1 MAGLS
6 YSAHLS
12 QKNSAINSKAKLSG
26 VAKHNLRK
34 YRSLE
39 YDKENIVILWGT
51 DKLVQDVKKVYKEQF
66 DEAVREYNKKQ
77 TRDDRKIDDYF
88 EKTAKSNKDM
98 AVELIFQI
106 GDKEFWDKNP
116 DKRRRMDVAFKE
128 MLDMLQKEAPNL
140 VVANAV
146 IHYDEA
152 SPHMHVVA
160 VPVADGFKKGMSRQV
175 SKRKVCTKEFLE
187 KVLQGR
193 IREYAEGRSFTW
205 IGEFLKEKEKGR
217 NNDLKV
223 AEYKTLAETKKANQ
237 LARENAESKQEL
249 KETMIK
255 QIAAEKELAD
265 MYEELKI
272 VENVADLGK
281 NVKKLETMVRKGPD
295 NPKGIMSAKNYRE
308 KIVIPFIDKMYD
320 AFKNVVKFAKG
331 CFAQLKELTEKYNE
345 QLEVNEMLR
354 KQNSRLRESI
364 DEQEKEIDGL
374 YDDRKKLGYFK
385 KFLKKED
392 YNKVVE
398 MLEEPQ
404 YYLKVFLTDGD
415 IPIDNSASER
425 SIRTF
430 CVGKKNWMFHNTA
443 NGAWASALIY
453 SISETVK
460 LNGLRPYYYFRY
472 ILTELPKLCDE
483 QGNLDPADLEHLMP
497 WSPELPEECRKPRR

>member
-12 QKNSAINSKAKLSG
+12 QKNSAINSKAKLTG

-116 DKRRRMDVAFKE
+116 DKRRKMDVAFKE

-160 VPVADGFKKGMSRQV
+160 VPVADGFKKGISKQV

-193 IREYAEGRSFTW
+193 IREYAEGRSFIW
-205 IGEFLKEKEKGR
+205 IGEFLKGKEKGR
-217 NNDLKV
+217 NNDLAVK
-223 AEYKTLAETKKANQ
+223 EYKVK
-237 LARENAESKQEL
+237 RENEKYEKVV
-249 KETMIK
+249 KE
-255 QIAAEKELAD
+255 
-265 MYEELKI
+265 
-272 VENVADLGK
+272 VENLNNEILKKTVEKKIAD
-281 NVKKLETMVRKGPD
+281 KKLEKTYEEMKEADAVAQWGIKDIKEFENKVAKGPEE
-295 NPKGIMSAKNYRE
+295 PKGLMSAKSYRE
-308 KIVIPFIDKMYD
+308 KIVMPFIAGLNRIFKRIVKM
-320 AFKNVVKFAKG
+320 AKS
-331 CFAQLKELTEKYNE
+331 CFAESMELKKKLEQANE
-345 QLEVNEMLR
+345 DRERLAEVNETLR
-354 KQNSRLRESI
+354 WRVKCMDQEI
-364 DEQEKEIDGL
+364 DEKAERICEL
-374 YDDRKKLGYFK
+374 EESEFMLEYFRR
-385 KFLKKED
+385 FIRNED
-392 YNKVVE
+392 YEKIVE
-398 MLEEPQ
+398 MGKEEREN
-404 YYLKVFLTDGD
+404 KRFT
-415 IPIDNSASER
+415 R
-425 SIRTF
+425 
-430 CVGKKNWMFHNTA
+430 
-443 NGAWASALIY
+443 
-453 SISETVK
+453 
-460 LNGLRPYYYFRY
+460 
-472 ILTELPKLCDE
+472 
-483 QGNLDPADLEHLMP
+483 
-497 WSPELPEECRKPRR
+497 

>member
-128 MLDMLQKEAPNL
+128 MLNMLQKEAPNL

-187 KVLQGR
+187 EILQGK
-193 IREYAEGRSFTW
+193 IRECVDNRIFVW
-205 IGEFLKEKEKGR
+205 LGEFLKSKQTGR
-217 NNDLKV
+217 NNDLAV
-223 AEYKTLAETKKANQ
+223 VEYKVKKENEKYEKLLEDKKQVDREIGQKIFENQMAEQKLEKTYKKIDEVEAMENWGETE
-237 LARENAESKQEL
+237 LNKFEKMISRGPEEPKGLMSAKAYREKVVMPFLVKLHRLVKGVIATARKYFVKKFE
-249 KETMIK
+249 I
-255 QIAAEKELAD
+255 EKELKITKR
-265 MYEELKI
+265 ENTNLK
-272 VENVADLGK
+272 NT
-281 NVKKLETMVRKGPD
+281 N
-295 NPKGIMSAKNYRE
+295 
-308 KIVIPFIDKMYD
+308 
-320 AFKNVVKFAKG
+320 
-331 CFAQLKELTEKYNE
+331 KELSRNLILKDRI
-345 QLEVNEMLR
+345 LEENR
-354 KQNSRLRESI
+354 KRVEVLE
-364 DEQEKEIDGL
+364 DKEIEVE
-374 YDDRKKLGYFK
+374 YFR
-385 KFLKKED
+385 KFLSKED
-392 YNKVVE
+392 Y
-398 MLEEPQ
+398 
-404 YYLKVFLTDGD
+404 
-415 IPIDNSASER
+415 
-425 SIRTF
+425 
-430 CVGKKNWMFHNTA
+430 KK
-443 NGAWASALIY
+443 I
-453 SISETVK
+453 VK
-460 LNGLRPYYYFRY
+460 MG
-472 ILTELPKLCDE
+472 EDKK
-483 QGNLDPADLEHLMP
+483 EHI
-497 WSPELPEECRKPRR
+497 KFK

>member
-106 GDKEFWDKNP
+106 GDKEFWDKNS
-116 DKRRRMDVAFKE
+116 DKRRKMDAAFKE
-128 MLDMLQKEAPNL
+128 MLNMLQKEAPNL

-160 VPVADGFKKGMSRQV
+160 VPVADGFKKGMSKQI

-193 IREYAEGRSFTW
+193 IREYAEGRSFIW
-205 IGEFLKEKEKGR
+205 IGEFLKGKEKGR
-217 NNDLKV
+217 NNDLAVK
-223 AEYKTLAETKKANQ
+223 EYKVKK
-237 LARENAESKQEL
+237 ENEKYEKAV
-249 KETMIK
+249 KE
-255 QIAAEKELAD
+255 
-265 MYEELKI
+265 
-272 VENVADLGK
+272 VENLNNEILKKTVEKKIAD
-281 NVKKLETMVRKGPD
+281 KKLEETYKEMKKADAVAQWGIKDIREFENKVAKGPEE
-295 NPKGIMSAKNYRE
+295 PKGLMSAKSYRE
-308 KIVIPFIDKMYD
+308 KIVMPFLAGLNRIFKRIVKM
-320 AFKNVVKFAKG
+320 AKS
-331 CFAQLKELTEKYNE
+331 CFAESMELKKKLEHANE
-345 QLEVNEMLR
+345 DRERLAEVNETLR
-354 KQNSRLRESI
+354 WRVKCMDQEI
-364 DEQEKEIDGL
+364 DEKTERIYELEESEFIL
-374 YDDRKKLGYFK
+374 EYFRR
-385 KFLKKED
+385 FVRNED
-392 YNKVVE
+392 YERIVE
-398 MLEEPQ
+398 MGKEE
-404 YYLKVFLTDGD
+404 
-415 IPIDNSASER
+415 R
-425 SIRTF
+425 
-430 CVGKKNWMFHNTA
+430 KNGYNRHIQ
-443 NGAWASALIY
+443 L
-453 SISETVK
+453 
-460 LNGLRPYYYFRY
+460 
-472 ILTELPKLCDE
+472 
-483 QGNLDPADLEHLMP
+483 
-497 WSPELPEECRKPRR
+497 

>member
-128 MLDMLQKEAPNL
+128 MLNMLQKKEPNL

-160 VPVADGFKKGMSRQV
+160 VPVADGFKKGMSKQV

-193 IREYAEGRSFTW
+193 IREYAEDRSFAW
-205 IGEFLKEKEKGR
+205 IGEFLKGKEKGR

-223 AEYKTLAETKKANQ
+223 KEYKVKKENEKYEKLLEDKKQLDREIGQKIFENQMAEQKLENTYKKI
-237 LARENAESKQEL
+237 
-249 KETMIK
+249 KETNDVERWGESEINKFERMI
-255 QIAAEKELAD
+255 A
-265 MYEELKI
+265 
-272 VENVADLGK
+272 
-281 NVKKLETMVRKGPD
+281 KGPEE
-295 NPKGIMSAKNYRE
+295 PKGLMSARTYRE
-308 KIVIPFIDKMYD
+308 KIVMPFLKKVNRM
-320 AFKNVVKFAKG
+320 FKGIVATARKYFVEKFEVEKELKKAKNQNTKLQAENNDLG
-331 CFAQLKELTEKYNE
+331 RQVALKNRMLKENQK
-345 QLEVNEMLR
+345 R
-354 KQNSRLRESI
+354 I
-364 DEQEKEIDGL
+364 DELEDKET
-374 YDDRKKLGYFK
+374 KLGYFRK
-385 KFLKKED
+385 YLRKED
-392 YNKVVE
+392 YEKVIKIGSKEYDLLKNK
-398 MLEEPQ
+398 
-404 YYLKVFLTDGD
+404 
-415 IPIDNSASER
+415 
-425 SIRTF
+425 
-430 CVGKKNWMFHNTA
+430 
-443 NGAWASALIY
+443 
-453 SISETVK
+453 
-460 LNGLRPYYYFRY
+460 
-472 ILTELPKLCDE
+472 
-483 QGNLDPADLEHLMP
+483 
-497 WSPELPEECRKPRR
+497 RR

>member
-128 MLDMLQKEAPNL
+128 MLNMLQEEAPNL

-146 IHYDEA
+146 IHYDET

-160 VPVADGFKKGMSRQV
+160 VPVADGFKKGISKQV

-193 IREYAEGRSFTW
+193 IREYAEGRSFIW
-205 IGEFLKEKEKGR
+205 IGEFLKGKEKGR
-217 NNDLKV
+217 NNDLAVK
-223 AEYKTLAETKKANQ
+223 EYKVK
-237 LARENAESKQEL
+237 RENEKYEKVV
-249 KETMIK
+249 KE
-255 QIAAEKELAD
+255 
-265 MYEELKI
+265 
-272 VENVADLGK
+272 VENLNNEILKKTVEKKIAD
-281 NVKKLETMVRKGPD
+281 KKLEKTYEEMKEADAVAQWGIKDIKEFENKVAKGPEE
-295 NPKGIMSAKNYRE
+295 PKGLMSAKSYRE
-308 KIVIPFIDKMYD
+308 KIVMPFIAGLNRIFKRIVKM
-320 AFKNVVKFAKG
+320 AKS
-331 CFAQLKELTEKYNE
+331 CFAESMELKKKLEQANE
-345 QLEVNEMLR
+345 DRERLAEVNETLR
-354 KQNSRLRESI
+354 WRVKCMDQEI
-364 DEQEKEIDGL
+364 DEKAERICEL
-374 YDDRKKLGYFK
+374 EESEFMLEYFRR
-385 KFLKKED
+385 FIRNED
-392 YNKVVE
+392 YERIVE
-398 MLEEPQ
+398 MGKEEREN
-404 YYLKVFLTDGD
+404 KRFT
-415 IPIDNSASER
+415 R
-425 SIRTF
+425 
-430 CVGKKNWMFHNTA
+430 
-443 NGAWASALIY
+443 
-453 SISETVK
+453 
-460 LNGLRPYYYFRY
+460 
-472 ILTELPKLCDE
+472 
-483 QGNLDPADLEHLMP
+483 
-497 WSPELPEECRKPRR
+497 

>member
-106 GDKEFWDKNP
+106 GDKEFWDKNH
-116 DKRRRMDVAFKE
+116 DKRRKMDAAFKE
-128 MLDMLQKEAPNL
+128 MLNLLQKEAPNL

-187 KVLQGR
+187 NVLQGR
-193 IREYAEGRSFTW
+193 IREYAEGRSFIW
-205 IGEFLKEKEKGR
+205 IGEFLKRKEKGR
-217 NNDLKV
+217 NNDLAVK
-223 AEYKTLAETKKANQ
+223 EYKVKKENEKYEKAVKNVEVMNNEILKKTAEKQRADKK
-237 LARENAESKQEL
+237 LEETYKEL
-249 KETMIK
+249 KEADAVAQWGIK
-255 QIAAEKELAD
+255 DIREF
-265 MYEELKI
+265 
-272 VENVADLGK
+272 ENKV
-281 NVKKLETMVRKGPD
+281 TKGPEE
-295 NPKGIMSAKNYRE
+295 PKGLMSAKSYRE
-308 KIVIPFIDKMYD
+308 KIVMPFLVGLNRIFKRIVKM
-320 AFKNVVKFAKG
+320 AKS
-331 CFAQLKELTEKYNE
+331 CFAESMELK
-345 QLEVNEMLR
+345 
-354 KQNSRLRESI
+354 
-364 DEQEKEIDGL
+364 
-374 YDDRKKLGYFK
+374 KKLGQANEDRERLAEANENLRRRVKCMDQEIDEKAERIYELEGTEFILEYFR
-385 KFLKKED
+385 KFVKDED
-392 YNKVVE
+392 YERIVE
-398 MLEEPQ
+398 MGKEER
-404 YYLKVFLTDGD
+404 
-415 IPIDNSASER
+415 E
-425 SIRTF
+425 
-430 CVGKKNWMFHNTA
+430 
-443 NGAWASALIY
+443 NGHIQMH
-453 SISETVK
+453 I
-460 LNGLRPYYYFRY
+460 
-472 ILTELPKLCDE
+472 
-483 QGNLDPADLEHLMP
+483 
-497 WSPELPEECRKPRR
+497 

>member
-34 YRSLE
+34 YCSLE

-128 MLDMLQKEAPNL
+128 MLNMLQKEEPNL

-160 VPVADGFKKGMSRQV
+160 VPVADGFKKGMSKQI

-193 IREYAEGRSFTW
+193 IREYAEDRSFAW
-205 IGEFLKEKEKGR
+205 IGEFLKGKEKGR

-223 AEYKTLAETKKANQ
+223 KEYKVKKENEKYEKLLEDKKQLDREIGQKIFENQMAEQKLENTYKKI
-237 LARENAESKQEL
+237 
-249 KETMIK
+249 KETNDVERWGESEINKFERMI
-255 QIAAEKELAD
+255 A
-265 MYEELKI
+265 
-272 VENVADLGK
+272 
-281 NVKKLETMVRKGPD
+281 KGPEE
-295 NPKGIMSAKNYRE
+295 PKGLMSARTYRE
-308 KIVIPFIDKMYD
+308 KIVMPFLKKVNRM
-320 AFKNVVKFAKG
+320 FKGIVATARKYFVEKFEVEKELKKAKNQNTKLQAENNDLG
-331 CFAQLKELTEKYNE
+331 RQVALKNRMLKENQK
-345 QLEVNEMLR
+345 R
-354 KQNSRLRESI
+354 I
-364 DEQEKEIDGL
+364 DELEDKET
-374 YDDRKKLGYFK
+374 KLGYFRK
-385 KFLKKED
+385 YLRKED
-392 YNKVVE
+392 YEKVIKIGSKEYDLLKNK
-398 MLEEPQ
+398 
-404 YYLKVFLTDGD
+404 
-415 IPIDNSASER
+415 
-425 SIRTF
+425 
-430 CVGKKNWMFHNTA
+430 
-443 NGAWASALIY
+443 
-453 SISETVK
+453 
-460 LNGLRPYYYFRY
+460 
-472 ILTELPKLCDE
+472 
-483 QGNLDPADLEHLMP
+483 
-497 WSPELPEECRKPRR
+497 RR

>member
-88 EKTAKSNKDM
+88 EKTVKSNKDM

-116 DKRRRMDVAFKE
+116 DKRRNMDVAFKE
-128 MLDMLQKEAPNL
+128 MLNMLQKEAPNL

-193 IREYAEGRSFTW
+193 IREYAEDRSFAW
-205 IGEFLKEKEKGR
+205 IGEFLKGKEKGR

-223 AEYKTLAETKKANQ
+223 KEYKVKKENEKYEKLLEDKKQLDREIGQKIFENQMAEQKLENTYKKI
-237 LARENAESKQEL
+237 
-249 KETMIK
+249 KETNDVERWGESEINKFERMI
-255 QIAAEKELAD
+255 A
-265 MYEELKI
+265 
-272 VENVADLGK
+272 
-281 NVKKLETMVRKGPD
+281 KGPEE
-295 NPKGIMSAKNYRE
+295 PKGLMSARTYRE
-308 KIVIPFIDKMYD
+308 KIVMP
-320 AFKNVVKFAKG
+320 
-331 CFAQLKELTEKYNE
+331 
-345 QLEVNEMLR
+345 
-354 KQNSRLRESI
+354 
-364 DEQEKEIDGL
+364 
-374 YDDRKKLGYFK
+374 
-385 KFLKKED
+385 FLKKVNRMFKGIVATARKYFVEKFEVEKELKKAKNQNTKLQAENNDLGRQVALKNRMLKENQKRIDELED
-392 YNKVVE
+392 KEIKLDYIKKK
-398 MLEEPQ
+398 L
-404 YYLKVFLTDGD
+404 D
-415 IPIDNSASER
+415 INEFNTLIDNMQIEEVEKEANR
-425 SIRTF
+425 SVR
-430 CVGKKNWMFHNTA
+430 G
-443 NGAWASALIY
+443 
-453 SISETVK
+453 
-460 LNGLRPYYYFRY
+460 R
-472 ILTELPKLCDE
+472 
-483 QGNLDPADLEHLMP
+483 
-497 WSPELPEECRKPRR
+497 

>member
-128 MLDMLQKEAPNL
+128 MLNMLQKEAPNL

-193 IREYAEGRSFTW
+193 IREYAEDRSFTW
-205 IGEFLKEKEKGR
+205 IGEFLKGKEKGR
-217 NNDLKV
+217 NNDLQV

-255 QIAAEKELAD
+255 QIV
-265 MYEELKI
+265 Y
-272 VENVADLGK
+272 N
-281 NVKKLETMVRKGPD
+281 
-295 NPKGIMSAKNYRE
+295 GIIN
-308 KIVIPFIDKMYD
+308 
-320 AFKNVVKFAKG
+320 
-331 CFAQLKELTEKYNE
+331 
-345 QLEVNEMLR
+345 
-354 KQNSRLRESI
+354 
-364 DEQEKEIDGL
+364 
-374 YDDRKKLGYFK
+374 
-385 KFLKKED
+385 
-392 YNKVVE
+392 
-398 MLEEPQ
+398 
-404 YYLKVFLTDGD
+404 
-415 IPIDNSASER
+415 
-425 SIRTF
+425 
-430 CVGKKNWMFHNTA
+430 
-443 NGAWASALIY
+443 
-453 SISETVK
+453 
-460 LNGLRPYYYFRY
+460 
-472 ILTELPKLCDE
+472 
-483 QGNLDPADLEHLMP
+483 
-497 WSPELPEECRKPRR
+497 

>member
-116 DKRRRMDVAFKE
+116 DKRRKMDVAFKE
-128 MLDMLQKEAPNL
+128 MLNMLQKEAPNL

-187 KVLQGR
+187 EVLQGK
-193 IREYAEGRSFTW
+193 IRECVDNRIFVW
-205 IGEFLKEKEKGR
+205 LGEFLKSKQTGW
-217 NNDLKV
+217 NNDLSV
-223 AEYKTLAETKKANQ
+223 VEYKVKKENEKYEKAVKNVEVMNNEILKKTAEKQRADKK
-237 LARENAESKQEL
+237 LEETYKEL
-249 KETMIK
+249 KEADAVAQWGIK
-255 QIAAEKELAD
+255 DIREF
-265 MYEELKI
+265 
-272 VENVADLGK
+272 ENKV
-281 NVKKLETMVRKGPD
+281 TKGPEE
-295 NPKGIMSAKNYRE
+295 PKGLMSAKSYRE
-308 KIVIPFIDKMYD
+308 KIVMPFLVGLNRIFKRIVKM
-320 AFKNVVKFAKG
+320 AKS
-331 CFAQLKELTEKYNE
+331 CFAESMELK
-345 QLEVNEMLR
+345 
-354 KQNSRLRESI
+354 
-364 DEQEKEIDGL
+364 
-374 YDDRKKLGYFK
+374 KKLGQANEDRERLAEANENLRRRVKCMDQEIDEKAERIYELEGTEFILEYFR
-385 KFLKKED
+385 KFVKDED
-392 YNKVVE
+392 YERIVE
-398 MLEEPQ
+398 MGKEER
-404 YYLKVFLTDGD
+404 
-415 IPIDNSASER
+415 E
-425 SIRTF
+425 
-430 CVGKKNWMFHNTA
+430 
-443 NGAWASALIY
+443 NGHIQMH
-453 SISETVK
+453 I
-460 LNGLRPYYYFRY
+460 
-472 ILTELPKLCDE
+472 
-483 QGNLDPADLEHLMP
+483 
-497 WSPELPEECRKPRR
+497 

>member
-128 MLDMLQKEAPNL
+128 MLNMLQKEAPNL

-160 VPVADGFKKGMSRQV
+160 VPVADGFKKGMSKQV

-187 KVLQGR
+187 NVLQGR
-193 IREYAEGRSFTW
+193 IREYAEGRSFIW
-205 IGEFLKEKEKGR
+205 IGEFLKGKKKGR
-217 NNDLKV
+217 NNDLAVK
-223 AEYKTLAETKKANQ
+223 EYKVKKENEKYEKLLEDKKQLDREIGQKIFENQMAEQKLENTYKKI
-237 LARENAESKQEL
+237 
-249 KETMIK
+249 KETNDVERWGESEINKFERMI
-255 QIAAEKELAD
+255 A
-265 MYEELKI
+265 
-272 VENVADLGK
+272 
-281 NVKKLETMVRKGPD
+281 KGPEE
-295 NPKGIMSAKNYRE
+295 PKGLMSARTYRE
-308 KIVIPFIDKMYD
+308 KIVMPFLSKINRM
-320 AFKNVVKFAKG
+320 FKGIVATARKYFVEKFEAENELKKAKNQNTRLKIENNDLG
-331 CFAQLKELTEKYNE
+331 RQVALKNRMLKENQK
-345 QLEVNEMLR
+345 R
-354 KQNSRLRESI
+354 I
-364 DEQEKEIDGL
+364 DELEDKET
-374 YDDRKKLGYFK
+374 KLGYFRK
-385 KFLKKED
+385 YLRKED
-392 YNKVVE
+392 YEK
-398 MLEEPQ
+398 LI
-404 YYLKVFLTDGD
+404 K
-415 IPIDNSASER
+415 I
-425 SIRTF
+425 
-430 CVGKKNWMFHNTA
+430 GKD
-443 NGAWASALIY
+443 
-453 SISETVK
+453 
-460 LNGLRPYYYFRY
+460 
-472 ILTELPKLCDE
+472 DE
-483 QGNLDPADLEHLMP
+483 KTRHRQ
-497 WSPELPEECRKPRR
+497 R

>member
-128 MLDMLQKEAPNL
+128 MLNMLQKEAPNL

-187 KVLQGR
+187 NILQGR
-193 IREYAEGRSFTW
+193 IREYAEGRSFIW
-205 IGEFLKEKEKGR
+205 IGEFLKGKKKGR
-217 NNDLKV
+217 NNDLAVK
-223 AEYKTLAETKKANQ
+223 EYKVKK
-237 LARENAESKQEL
+237 ENEKYEKAVKEVENLNNEIL
-249 KETMIK
+249 KKT
-255 QIAAEKELAD
+255 AEKKIAD
-265 MYEELKI
+265 
-272 VENVADLGK
+272 
-281 NVKKLETMVRKGPD
+281 KKLEETYKEMKEADAVAQWGIKDIKEFENKVAKGPEE
-295 NPKGIMSAKNYRE
+295 PKGLMSAKSYRE
-308 KIVIPFIDKMYD
+308 KIVIPFLAGLNKIFKKIVKM
-320 AFKNVVKFAKG
+320 AKS
-331 CFAQLKELTEKYNE
+331 CFAESMELKKKLEQANE
-345 QLEVNEMLR
+345 DRERLAEVNETLR
-354 KQNSRLRESI
+354 WRVKCMDQEI
-364 DEQEKEIDGL
+364 DEKAERICEL
-374 YDDRKKLGYFK
+374 EESEFMLEYFRR
-385 KFLKKED
+385 FIRNED
-392 YNKVVE
+392 YERIVE
-398 MLEEPQ
+398 MGKEEREN
-404 YYLKVFLTDGD
+404 KRFT
-415 IPIDNSASER
+415 R
-425 SIRTF
+425 
-430 CVGKKNWMFHNTA
+430 
-443 NGAWASALIY
+443 
-453 SISETVK
+453 
-460 LNGLRPYYYFRY
+460 
-472 ILTELPKLCDE
+472 
-483 QGNLDPADLEHLMP
+483 
-497 WSPELPEECRKPRR
+497 

>member
-116 DKRRRMDVAFKE
+116 EKQRRMDAAFKE
-128 MLDMLQKEAPNL
+128 ILNMLQKEAPNL

-146 IHYDEA
+146 VHYDEA

-187 KVLQGR
+187 NILQGR
-193 IREYAEGRSFTW
+193 IREYAEGRSFIW
-205 IGEFLKEKEKGR
+205 IGEFLKGKKKGR
-217 NNDLKV
+217 NNDLAVK
-223 AEYKTLAETKKANQ
+223 EYKVKK
-237 LARENAESKQEL
+237 ENEKYEKAVKEVENLNNEIL
-249 KETMIK
+249 KKT
-255 QIAAEKELAD
+255 AEKKTAD
-265 MYEELKI
+265 
-272 VENVADLGK
+272 
-281 NVKKLETMVRKGPD
+281 KKLEETYKEIKEADAVAQWGIKDIKEFENKVAKGPEE
-295 NPKGIMSAKNYRE
+295 PKGLMSAKSYRE
-308 KIVIPFIDKMYD
+308 KIVIPFLAGLNKIFKKIVKM
-320 AFKNVVKFAKG
+320 AKS
-331 CFAQLKELTEKYNE
+331 CFAESMELKKKLEQANE
-345 QLEVNEMLR
+345 DRERLAEVNETLR
-354 KQNSRLRESI
+354 WRVKCMDQEI
-364 DEQEKEIDGL
+364 DEKAERICEL
-374 YDDRKKLGYFK
+374 EESEFMLEYFRR
-385 KFLKKED
+385 FIRNED
-392 YNKVVE
+392 YERIVE
-398 MLEEPQ
+398 MGKEEREN
-404 YYLKVFLTDGD
+404 KRFT
-415 IPIDNSASER
+415 R
-425 SIRTF
+425 
-430 CVGKKNWMFHNTA
+430 
-443 NGAWASALIY
+443 
-453 SISETVK
+453 
-460 LNGLRPYYYFRY
+460 
-472 ILTELPKLCDE
+472 
-483 QGNLDPADLEHLMP
+483 
-497 WSPELPEECRKPRR
+497 

>member
-34 YRSLE
+34 YHSND

-77 TRDDRKIDDYF
+77 TRDDRKIDVYF

-128 MLDMLQKEAPNL
+128 MLNMLQKEAPNL

-187 KVLQGR
+187 EVLQGK
-193 IREYAEGRSFTW
+193 IRECVDNRIFVW
-205 IGEFLKEKEKGR
+205 LGEFLKSKQTGW
-217 NNDLKV
+217 NNDLSV
-223 AEYKTLAETKKANQ
+223 VEYKVKKENEKYEKAVKNVEVMNNEILKKTAEKQRADKK
-237 LARENAESKQEL
+237 LEETYKEL
-249 KETMIK
+249 KEADAVAQWGIK
-255 QIAAEKELAD
+255 DIREF
-265 MYEELKI
+265 
-272 VENVADLGK
+272 ENKV
-281 NVKKLETMVRKGPD
+281 TKGPEE
-295 NPKGIMSAKNYRE
+295 PKGLMSAKSYRE
-308 KIVIPFIDKMYD
+308 KIVMPFLVGLNRIFKRIVKM
-320 AFKNVVKFAKG
+320 AKS
-331 CFAQLKELTEKYNE
+331 CFAESMELK
-345 QLEVNEMLR
+345 
-354 KQNSRLRESI
+354 
-364 DEQEKEIDGL
+364 
-374 YDDRKKLGYFK
+374 KKLGQANEDRERLAEANENLRRRVKCMDQEIDEKAERIYELEGTEFILEYFR
-385 KFLKKED
+385 KFVKDED
-392 YNKVVE
+392 YERIVE
-398 MLEEPQ
+398 MGKEER
-404 YYLKVFLTDGD
+404 
-415 IPIDNSASER
+415 E
-425 SIRTF
+425 
-430 CVGKKNWMFHNTA
+430 
-443 NGAWASALIY
+443 NGHIQMH
-453 SISETVK
+453 I
-460 LNGLRPYYYFRY
+460 
-472 ILTELPKLCDE
+472 
-483 QGNLDPADLEHLMP
+483 
-497 WSPELPEECRKPRR
+497 

>member
-116 DKRRRMDVAFKE
+116 EKQRRMDAAFKE
-128 MLDMLQKEAPNL
+128 ILNMLQKEAPNL

-146 IHYDEA
+146 VHYDEA

-187 KVLQGR
+187 NILQGR
-193 IREYAEGRSFTW
+193 IREYAEGRSFIW
-205 IGEFLKEKEKGR
+205 IGEFLKGKKKGR
-217 NNDLKV
+217 NNDLAVK
-223 AEYKTLAETKKANQ
+223 EYKVKK
-237 LARENAESKQEL
+237 ENEKYEKAVKEVENLNNEIL
-249 KETMIK
+249 KKT
-255 QIAAEKELAD
+255 AEKKIAD
-265 MYEELKI
+265 
-272 VENVADLGK
+272 
-281 NVKKLETMVRKGPD
+281 KKLEETYKEMKEADAVAQWGIKDIKEFENKVAKGPEE
-295 NPKGIMSAKNYRE
+295 PKGLMSAKSYRE
-308 KIVIPFIDKMYD
+308 KIVIPFLAGLNKILKKIVKM
-320 AFKNVVKFAKG
+320 AKS
-331 CFAQLKELTEKYNE
+331 CFAESMELKKKLEQANE
-345 QLEVNEMLR
+345 DRERLAEVNETLR
-354 KQNSRLRESI
+354 WRVKCMDQEI
-364 DEQEKEIDGL
+364 DEKAERICEL
-374 YDDRKKLGYFK
+374 EESEFMLEYFRR
-385 KFLKKED
+385 FIRNED
-392 YNKVVE
+392 YERIVE
-398 MLEEPQ
+398 MGKEEREN
-404 YYLKVFLTDGD
+404 KRFT
-415 IPIDNSASER
+415 R
-425 SIRTF
+425 
-430 CVGKKNWMFHNTA
+430 
-443 NGAWASALIY
+443 
-453 SISETVK
+453 
-460 LNGLRPYYYFRY
+460 
-472 ILTELPKLCDE
+472 
-483 QGNLDPADLEHLMP
+483 
-497 WSPELPEECRKPRR
+497 